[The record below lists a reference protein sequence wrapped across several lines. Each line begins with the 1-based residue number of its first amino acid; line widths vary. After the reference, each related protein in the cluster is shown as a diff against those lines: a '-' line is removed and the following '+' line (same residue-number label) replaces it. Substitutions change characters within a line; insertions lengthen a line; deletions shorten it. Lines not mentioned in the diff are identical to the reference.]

1 MTSKWLS
8 SQGGPIKGHLHVAN
22 QKKSCFIDNLTFT
35 KNDDIEE
42 PLSNDEALE
51 TIYSGK
57 YSQKY

>member
-1 MTSKWLS
+1 M
-8 SQGGPIKGHLHVAN
+8 AN
-22 QKKSCFIDNLTFT
+22 QKKSCFIENLTFT